1 VRFIYFL
8 VLLIILAGV
17 AVFAVQNNEEVG
29 LRLPQRNTSLPTAA
43 LVGAAYA
50 LCMLSGWSV
59 VGFLGRSFDRALQRS
74 NR

>member
-29 LRLPQRNTSLPTAA
+29 LRFLQWNAPLPMAA

-50 LCMLSGWSV
+50 LGMLSGWTV
-59 VGFLGRSFDRALQRS
+59 VGFLRRSFDRAMQRL